1 MDVSNERQTT
11 QLRHKLSQGKV
22 IAVGAF
28 NALVAKLIERA
39 GFDAIYIS
47 GAGLAN
53 SAGLPDVGLLTMTE
67 VAAEAKLICDSVSV
81 PVILDADTGF
91 GEAINVG
98 RTVRDLEQVGLAGIH
113 IEDQEFPKRCG
124 HLPGKRLV
132 STEAMI
138 EKIQAAKDARTDPDF
153 LIIARTDARGVTNL
167 EDAIQRAVLYVE
179 AGADAL
185 FPDALH
191 SAEELVAFSKG
202 VGTTFATTA
211 RTPLLLANMTE
222 FGKTPYLNV
231 NELEALGYDLI
242 IFPLTLMRIMLKSMD
257 IALQDLK
264 ESGGQVKLLDDMMTR
279 EELYEVLDYQPE
291 KNDENFIRGV
301 V

>member
-1 MDVSNERQTT
+1 MGVYNERQTT

-53 SAGLPDVGLLTMTE
+53 SAGLPDVGLLTLTE
-67 VAAEAKLICDSVSV
+67 VAAEAKLICNSVSV

-98 RTVRDLEQVGLAGIH
+98 RTVRELEQVGLAGIH

-132 STEAMI
+132 SAKAMI

-185 FPDALH
+185 FPDALQ
-191 SAEELVAFSKG
+191 SAEELAAFSKG
-202 VGTTFATTA
+202 VATTFATTA

-231 NELEALGYDLI
+231 NELESLGYHLI
-242 IFPLTLMRIMLKSMD
+242 IFPLTLMRVMLKSLT

-264 ESGGQVKLLDDMMTR
+264 ETGGQVKLLDGMMTR

-291 KNDENFIRGV
+291 
-301 V
+301 

>member
-1 MDVSNERQTT
+1 MGVYNERQTT

-53 SAGLPDVGLLTMTE
+53 SAGLPDVGLLTLTE
-67 VAAEAKLICDSVSV
+67 VAAEAKLICNSVSV

-98 RTVRDLEQVGLAGIH
+98 RTVRELEQVGLAGIH

-132 STEAMI
+132 SAKAMI

-185 FPDALH
+185 FPDALQ
-191 SAEELVAFSKG
+191 SAEELAAFSKG
-202 VGTTFATTA
+202 VATTFATTA

-231 NELEALGYDLI
+231 NELESLGYHLI
-242 IFPLTLMRIMLKSMD
+242 IFPLTLMRVMLKSVD

-264 ESGGQVKLLDDMMTR
+264 ETGGQVKLLDGMMTR

-291 KNDENFIRGV
+291 
-301 V
+301 

>member
-1 MDVSNERQTT
+1 MGVYNERQTT

-53 SAGLPDVGLLTMTE
+53 SAGLPDVGLLTLTE
-67 VAAEAKLICDSVSV
+67 VAAEAKLICNSVSV

-98 RTVRDLEQVGLAGIH
+98 RTVRELEQVGLAGIH

-132 STEAMI
+132 SAKTMI

-185 FPDALH
+185 FPDALQ
-191 SAEELVAFSKG
+191 SAEELAAFSKG
-202 VGTTFATTA
+202 VATTFATTA

-231 NELEALGYDLI
+231 NELESLGYHLI
-242 IFPLTLMRIMLKSMD
+242 IFPLTLMRVMLKSLD

-264 ESGGQVKLLDDMMTR
+264 ETGGQVKLLDGMMTR

-291 KNDENFIRGV
+291 
-301 V
+301 

>member
-1 MDVSNERQTT
+1 MGVYNERQTT

-53 SAGLPDVGLLTMTE
+53 SAGLPDVGLLTLTE
-67 VAAEAKLICDSVSV
+67 VAAEAKLICNSVSV

-98 RTVRDLEQVGLAGIH
+98 RTVRELEQVGLAGIH

-132 STEAMI
+132 SAKAMI

-167 EDAIQRAVLYVE
+167 EDAIQRAMLYVE

-185 FPDALH
+185 FPDALQ
-191 SAEELVAFSKG
+191 SAEELAAFSKG
-202 VGTTFATTA
+202 VATTFATTA

-231 NELEALGYDLI
+231 NELESLGYHLI
-242 IFPLTLMRIMLKSMD
+242 IFPLTLMRVMLKSVD

-264 ESGGQVKLLDDMMTR
+264 ETGGQVQLLDDMMTR

-291 KNDENFIRGV
+291 
-301 V
+301 

>member
-1 MDVSNERQTT
+1 MGVYNERQTT

-22 IAVGAF
+22 IAVGPF

-53 SAGLPDVGLLTMTE
+53 SAGLPDVGLLTLTE
-67 VAAEAKLICDSVSV
+67 VAAEAKLICNSVSV

-98 RTVRDLEQVGLAGIH
+98 RTVRELEQVGLAGIH

-132 STEAMI
+132 SAKAMI

-185 FPDALH
+185 FPDALQ
-191 SAEELVAFSKG
+191 SAEELAAFSKG
-202 VGTTFATTA
+202 VATTFATTA

-231 NELEALGYDLI
+231 NELESLGYHLI
-242 IFPLTLMRIMLKSMD
+242 IFPLTLMRVMLKSLTV
-257 IALQDLK
+257 ALQDLK
-264 ESGGQVKLLDDMMTR
+264 ETGGQVQLLDGMMTR

-291 KNDENFIRGV
+291 
-301 V
+301 

>member
-1 MDVSNERQTT
+1 MGVYNERQTT

-53 SAGLPDVGLLTMTE
+53 SAGLPDVGLLTLTE
-67 VAAEAKLICDSVSV
+67 VAAEAKLICNSVSV

-98 RTVRDLEQVGLAGIH
+98 RTVRELEQVGLAGIH

-132 STEAMI
+132 SAKAMI

-185 FPDALH
+185 FPDALQ
-191 SAEELVAFSKG
+191 SAEELAAFSKG
-202 VGTTFATTA
+202 VATTFATTA

-231 NELEALGYDLI
+231 NELESLGYHLI
-242 IFPLTLMRIMLKSMD
+242 IFPLTLMRVMLKSLTV
-257 IALQDLK
+257 ALQDLK
-264 ESGGQVKLLDDMMTR
+264 ETGGQVQLLDGMMTR

-291 KNDENFIRGV
+291 
-301 V
+301 

>member
-1 MDVSNERQTT
+1 MGVYNERQTT

-53 SAGLPDVGLLTMTE
+53 SAGLPDVGLLTLTE
-67 VAAEAKLICDSVSV
+67 VAAEAKLICNSVSV

-98 RTVRDLEQVGLAGIH
+98 RTVRELEQVGLAGIH

-132 STEAMI
+132 SAKAMI

-167 EDAIQRAVLYVE
+167 EDAIQRAMLYVE

-185 FPDALH
+185 FPDALQ
-191 SAEELVAFSKG
+191 SAEELAAFSKG
-202 VGTTFATTA
+202 VATTFSTTA

-231 NELEALGYDLI
+231 NELESLGYHLI
-242 IFPLTLMRIMLKSMD
+242 IFPLTLMRVMLKSVD

-264 ESGGQVKLLDDMMTR
+264 ETGGQVKLLDGMMTR

-291 KNDENFIRGV
+291 
-301 V
+301 

>member
-1 MDVSNERQTT
+1 MGVYNERQTT

-53 SAGLPDVGLLTMTE
+53 SAGLPDVGLLTLTE
-67 VAAEAKLICDSVSV
+67 VAAEAKLICNSVSV

-98 RTVRDLEQVGLAGIH
+98 RTVRELEQVGLAGIH

-132 STEAMI
+132 SAKAMI

-167 EDAIQRAVLYVE
+167 EDAIQRAMLYVE

-185 FPDALH
+185 FPDALQ
-191 SAEELVAFSKG
+191 SAEELAAFSKG
-202 VGTTFATTA
+202 VATTFATTA

-231 NELEALGYDLI
+231 NELESLGYHLI
-242 IFPLTLMRIMLKSMD
+242 IFPLTLMRVMLKSVD

-264 ESGGQVKLLDDMMTR
+264 ETGGQVKLLDDMMTR

-291 KNDENFIRGV
+291 
-301 V
+301 